1 MILYNALCTSE
12 EELDELREFF
22 KPVLS
27 SLIARYD
34 DREL

>member
-1 MILYNALCTSE
+1 MIMYNALCTSE

-27 SLIARYD
+27 VIISRYED
-34 DREL
+34 TEL